1 MTAAPRPA
9 LSTLPEGRRVIRAEA
24 EALLALA
31 DGLGDSFDQAVERL
45 LAARGRI
52 AVTGMGKSGLVGRK
66 IAATLASTGSP
77 AFFLH
82 PAEASHGDLGM
93 LTEADILI
101 ALSAS
106 GESAE
111 LAAILSYCL
120 RFGVP
125 VIAVT
130 RAADSMLGRAGSLCL
145 TLPALPEACP
155 LNLAPTTST
164 TMQLALGDAL
174 AVALMR
180 RRGFTPE
187 RFHDFHPGGR
197 LGHQLLQLR
206 DVMHGGDDLP
216 IIGEDTLIRDAIV
229 VMTAKRFGCVG
240 VVDATGALTGIF
252 TDGDLRR
259 CLDPTLLDRPVGA
272 VMIRNPKQVGPDM
285 FLADAARIMANHA
298 IPSLFVTEAA
308 RPVGIV
314 HLHDLLKTG
323 LV

>member
-1 MTAAPRPA
+1 MTAAPRSA
-9 LSTLPEGRRVIRAEA
+9 LSILPEGRRVIREEA

-31 DGLGDSFDQAVERL
+31 DSLGESFDLAVERL
-45 LAARGRI
+45 LAAKGRI

-174 AVALMR
+174 AVALMH

-206 DVMHGGDDLP
+206 DVMHGGHELP
-216 IIGEDTLIRDAIV
+216 IVGEDTLIRDGIV

-240 VVDATGALTGIF
+240 VVNAAGALTGIF

-298 IPSLFVTEAA
+298 IPSLFVTEEG
-308 RPVGIV
+308 RPLGIV